1 MIREEKGSK
10 LLVDRLA
17 NFWFKIKFVEKKI
30 SARNKQSL
38 PNKTDAVLFDEIRGL
53 IEQTRSRV
61 ASTVNSAL
69 VLMNWHIG
77 KRINDEILQNKRAEY
92 GNEIVSTLSRQLIA
106 EYGRGFS
113 RQNLFHFMRF
123 AEIFSDIEIVS
134 TLTRQL
140 GWSHFKEII
149 YQKDQLNRDFYAEMC
164 RIERWSVR
172 TLRQKIQGM
181 LFERTAISKKPN
193 ELIKTELAELRDE
206 DKLTPDL
213 IFQDTYFLDFLG
225 LEGNFSE
232 SDLENAILRQ
242 LEKFLLEL
250 GVGFAFV
257 SRQKR
262 ITVDGDDFYIDLLLF
277 HRELRRLVVI
287 ELKLGKFMPAD
298 FGQTEFYLRWLD
310 KYERKPWEE
319 SPIGLILC
327 SEKSKE
333 RVELLALDGR
343 GIKVADYWT
352 QLPDKKLLEQKLH
365 EAVIMARQW
374 SERT

>member
-1 MIREEKGSK
+1 M
-10 LLVDRLA
+10 
-17 NFWFKIKFVEKKI
+17 EKKI
-30 SARNKQSL
+30 STKNKQNLSI
-38 PNKTDAVLFDEIRGL
+38 KTDEVLFDEIRSL

-61 ASTVNSAL
+61 ATTVNSAL

-77 KRINDEILQNKRAEY
+77 KRISDEVLKNKRAEY
-92 GNEIVSTLSRQLIA
+92 GKEIVALLSQQLA
-106 EYGRGFS
+106 DEYGKGFS
-113 RQNLFHFMRF
+113 RPNLFKMVQF
-123 AEIFSDIEIVS
+123 AELFPNIEIVS
-134 TLTRQL
+134 SLTRQL
-140 GWSHFKEII
+140 TWTHFSEILTI
-149 YQKDQLNRDFYAEMC
+149 KDQLKRDFYAEMC

-181 LFERTAISKKPN
+181 LFERTAISKKPEETIKN
-193 ELIKTELAELRDE
+193 EIAELRDE

-213 IFQDTYFLDFLG
+213 IFRDTYFLDFLG
-225 LEGNFSE
+225 LSDTFSE
-232 SDLENAILRQ
+232 KDLENAILRE

-257 SRQKR
+257 ARQKR
-262 ITVDGDDFYIDLLLF
+262 ITVDGDDFHIDLLLY

-327 SEKSKE
+327 SEKSIE

-343 GIKVADYWT
+343 DIKVADYWT
-352 QLPDKKLLEQKLH
+352 QLPDKKLLERKLH
-365 EAVIMARQW
+365 EAVIMARQL
-374 SERT
+374 SERK

>member
-1 MIREEKGSK
+1 M
-10 LLVDRLA
+10 
-17 NFWFKIKFVEKKI
+17 EKKI
-30 SARNKQSL
+30 STKNKQNLST
-38 PNKTDAVLFDEIRGL
+38 KKEEVLFDEIRGL

-61 ASTVNSAL
+61 AQTVNSAL

-77 KRINDEILQNKRAEY
+77 KRISDEVLKNKRAEY
-92 GNEIVSTLSRQLIA
+92 GEEIVATLSHQLVA
-106 EYGRGFS
+106 EYGKGFG
-113 RQNLFHFMRF
+113 RRNLFNMTSF
-123 AEIFSDIEIVS
+123 ASEFPDLKIVQ
-134 TLTRQL
+134 TLSAQL
-140 GWSHFKEII
+140 SWSHFVEII
-149 YQKDQLNRDFYAEMC
+149 TIKDQLKREFYAEMC
-164 RIERWSVR
+164 RIERWSIR

-181 LFERTAISKKPN
+181 LFERTAISKKPE

-206 DKLTPDL
+206 DRLTPDL

-232 SDLENAILRQ
+232 KDLENAILRE
-242 LEKFLLEL
+242 LERFLLEL

-257 SRQKR
+257 ARQKR
-262 ITVDGDDFYIDLLLF
+262 ITVDGADFNIDLLLY

-327 SEKSKE
+327 SEKSTE
-333 RVELLALDGR
+333 RVELLALDDR
-343 GIKVADYWT
+343 DIKVADYWT

-365 EAVIMARQW
+365 EAVIMARRLGDRDQVKQ
-374 SERT
+374 SSPK

>member
-1 MIREEKGSK
+1 
-10 LLVDRLA
+10 
-17 NFWFKIKFVEKKI
+17 
-30 SARNKQSL
+30 
-38 PNKTDAVLFDEIRGL
+38 LFDEIRGL

-61 ASTVNSAL
+61 ASTVNSEL

-77 KRINDEILQNKRAEY
+77 KRINDEILENKRAEY
-92 GNEIVSTLSRQLIA
+92 GEQIVSSLSAQLGA
-106 EYGRGFS
+106 EYGQGFG
-113 RQNLFHFMRF
+113 RRNLFNMMSLANKFP
-123 AEIFSDIEIVS
+123 DLQIVQ
-134 TLTRQL
+134 TLSAQL
-140 GWSHFKEII
+140 SWSHFVQII
-149 YQKDQLNRDFYAEMC
+149 SIDDQLKRDFYAEMC

-181 LFERTAISKKPN
+181 LFERTAISKKPD

-213 IFQDTYFLDFLG
+213 VFRDTYFLDFLG
-225 LEGNFSE
+225 LSDTFSE
-232 SDLENAILRQ
+232 KDLENAILRE
-242 LEKFLLEL
+242 LERFLLEL

-257 SRQKR
+257 ARQKR
-262 ITVDGDDFYIDLLLF
+262 ITVDGDDFYIDLLLY

-327 SEKSKE
+327 SERSRE

-343 GIKVADYWT
+343 DIKVADYWT
-352 QLPDKKLLEQKLH
+352 QLPDRKLLEQKLH
-365 EAVIMARQW
+365 EAVIMAHRL
-374 SERT
+374 SERE

>member
-1 MIREEKGSK
+1 M
-10 LLVDRLA
+10 
-17 NFWFKIKFVEKKI
+17 EKKI
-30 SARNKQSL
+30 STKNKPKLS
-38 PNKTDAVLFDEIRGL
+38 PKTDEMLLDEIRSL
-53 IEQTRSRV
+53 IEQTRTKV

-77 KRINDEILQNKRAEY
+77 KRINDEVLKNKRAEY
-92 GNEIVSTLSRQLIA
+92 GEEIVVTLSQQLTA
-106 EYGRGFS
+106 EYGKGFT
-113 RQNLFHFMRF
+113 RANLFRMVQF
-123 AEIFSDIEIVS
+123 AEIYPEIEIVAS
-134 TLTRQL
+134 MTRQL
-140 GWSHFKEII
+140 TWTHIVEILPI
-149 YQKDQLNRDFYAEMC
+149 KDQLKRDFYAEMC
-164 RIERWSVR
+164 RIERCTVR
-172 TLRQKIQGM
+172 TLRSKINGM
-181 LFERTAISKKPN
+181 LFERTAISKKPEEIVKN
-193 ELIKTELAELRDE
+193 ELAELRAE
-206 DKLTPDL
+206 DKLTADL

-232 SDLENAILRQ
+232 KDLENAILGQ

-250 GVGFAFV
+250 GIGFAFV
-257 SRQKR
+257 ARQKR

-327 SEKSKE
+327 SEKSNE

-365 EAVIMARQW
+365 EAVLLAREL
-374 SERT
+374 SGRK

>member
-1 MIREEKGSK
+1 M
-10 LLVDRLA
+10 
-17 NFWFKIKFVEKKI
+17 EKKI
-30 SARNKQSL
+30 STKNKQKLSG
-38 PNKTDAVLFDEIRGL
+38 KTDEMLFDEIRSL

-77 KRINDEILQNKRAEY
+77 KRISDEVLKNKRAEY
-92 GNEIVSTLSRQLIA
+92 GKEIVVTLSQQLTG
-106 EYGRGFS
+106 EYGKGFS
-113 RQNLFHFMRF
+113 RPNLFKMVQF
-123 AEIFSDIEIVS
+123 AELFSDIEIVS
-134 TLTRQL
+134 SLTRQL
-140 GWSHFKEII
+140 TWTHFSEILTI
-149 YQKDQLNRDFYAEMC
+149 KDQLSRDFYAEMC
-164 RIERWSVR
+164 RIERWNVR

-181 LFERTAISKKPN
+181 LFERTAISRKP
-193 ELIKTELAELRDE
+193 EETIKNELAELRDE

-213 IFQDTYFLDFLG
+213 IFRDTYFLDFLG
-225 LEGNFSE
+225 LSDAFSE
-232 SDLENAILRQ
+232 KDLENAILRQ

-250 GVGFAFV
+250 GIGFAFV
-257 SRQKR
+257 ARQKR
-262 ITVDGDDFYIDLLLF
+262 ITVDGDDFHIDLLLY

-327 SEKSKE
+327 SEKSNE

-343 GIKVADYWT
+343 DIKVADYWT

-365 EAVIMARQW
+365 EAVILAREL
-374 SERT
+374 SERK